1 MTNSDVLTNPSGG
14 EADWRGSM
22 QPALETNLMEQ
33 VLASENLHRAWKQ
46 VKSNKGAPGIDGLC
60 LEDFPSY
67 AQLHWEEICQLL
79 RAGKYQPTP
88 VRRVVIPKPG
98 GKGERLLGVPT
109 VLDRV
114 IQQAISQ
121 VLTPM
126 FDPEFSASSFGCRPK
141 RSAHDAIKQ
150 VKEYVKQGYRGV
162 VDLDLEKFFD
172 TVNHDIL
179 MARVARQV
187 RDKTLLSLIGR
198 YLRAGVMVEGVVQ
211 ATAWG
216 TPQGSPLSPLL
227 ANILLDD
234 LDQEL
239 ERRGHRFARYVDD
252 VVILVKSARAGRRVM
267 ASVTRYLTQVLRLKV
282 NPLKSRVCRIERLE
296 YLSFRFQG
304 IRIVWSERA
313 FADFKHRLRG
323 LTSRRWRVSM
333 EYRLER
339 ISLYLRGW
347 MGYFGISQLYGP
359 IPELDGWLR
368 RRIRMCY
375 WKQWRRP
382 RTRIGNLLKLGTP
395 RRHAFSTGLSRKG
408 YWRLSRT
415 LATQTGMTNEWL
427 ARQGLLSI
435 RDLWMKAQGYDE
447 KSLSLSG
454 S

>member
-1 MTNSDVLTNPSGG
+1 MTNSDVLMNPSGG
-14 EADWRGSM
+14 EADWRGLM

-33 VLASENLHRAWKQ
+33 VLDSENLHRAWKQ

-60 LEDFPSY
+60 LEDFPAY

-79 RAGKYQPTP
+79 RAGKYQPPP

-109 VLDRV
+109 VLDRL

-126 FDPEFSASSFGCRPK
+126 FEPEFSEYSFGCRPK
-141 RSAHDAIKQ
+141 RSAHGAIKQ

-172 TVNHDIL
+172 TVNHDVL
-179 MARVARQV
+179 MARVSRKV

-198 YLRAGVMVEGVVQ
+198 YLRAGVMVEGVLQ

-234 LDQEL
+234 FDQEL

-282 NPLKSRVCRIERLE
+282 NPLKSRVCRIEQLG

-395 RRHAFSTGLSRKG
+395 RQHAFSTGLSRKG

-427 ARQGLLSI
+427 AQQGLLSI
-435 RDLWMKAQGYDE
+435 RDLWMKAQGYE
-447 KSLSLSG
+447 KKSLSLS
-454 S
+454 SS

>member
-1 MTNSDVLTNPSGG
+1 MTNSAVLMNPTGG
-14 EADWRGSM
+14 ETDWRGTM
-22 QPALETNLMEQ
+22 QPALETNLMER
-33 VLASENLHRAWKQ
+33 VLDSENLHRAWKQ
-46 VKSNKGAPGIDGLC
+46 VKSNQGAPGIDGMP
-60 LEDFPSY
+60 LEDFPAY
-67 AQLHWEEICQLL
+67 ARLHWGEIRQSL
-79 RAGKYQPTP
+79 RDGSYRPSP
-88 VRRVVIPKPG
+88 VRRVIIPKPG
-98 GKGERLLGVPT
+98 EKGKRLLGVPT

-121 VLTPM
+121 VLTPL
-126 FDPEFSASSFGCRPK
+126 FDPEFSEFSFGCRPQ
-141 RSAHDAIKQ
+141 RSAHGAIKQ
-150 VKEYVKQGYRGV
+150 VKDYVKQGYRGV

-172 TVNHDIL
+172 TVNHDVL
-179 MARVARQV
+179 MARVARKV
-187 RDKTLLSLIGR
+187 RDKTLLALIGR

-211 ATAWG
+211 TTEWG

-252 VVILVKSARAGRRVM
+252 VVILVKSAQAGRRVM
-267 ASVTRYLTQVLRLKV
+267 ASVTRYLSQVLRLKV
-282 NPLKSRVCRIERLE
+282 NPQKSRVCRIERLE
-296 YLSFRFQG
+296 YLGFTFQG
-304 IRIVWSERA
+304 IRIVWSKRA
-313 FADFKHRLRG
+313 FQDFKHRLRG

-333 EYRLER
+333 EYRLKR

-395 RRHAFSTGLSRKG
+395 RQHAFSTGLSRKG

-427 ARQGLLSI
+427 AQQGLLSI
-435 RDLWMKAQGYDE
+435 RDLWMKVQGYVE
-447 KSLSLSG
+447 KSANSS
-454 S
+454 SS

>member
-1 MTNSDVLTNPSGG
+1 MTNSAVLMNPNGG
-14 EADWRGSM
+14 EPDWRGTM
-22 QPALETNLMEQ
+22 QPALETNLMER
-33 VLASENLHRAWKQ
+33 VLDSENLHRAWKQ
-46 VKSNKGAPGIDGLC
+46 VKSNQGAPGIDGMVLD
-60 LEDFPSY
+60 DFAAY
-67 AQLHWEEICQLL
+67 ARLHWAEIRQSL
-79 RAGKYQPTP
+79 RDGRYRPSP

-126 FDPEFSASSFGCRPK
+126 FDPEFSEFSFGCRPK
-141 RSAHDAIKQ
+141 RSAHGAIKQ
-150 VKEYVKQGYRGV
+150 VKTYVKQGYRVV

-172 TVNHDIL
+172 TVNHDVL
-179 MARVARQV
+179 MARVARKV
-187 RDKTLLSLIGR
+187 RDKTLLALIGR

-211 ATAWG
+211 TTEWG

-252 VVILVKSARAGRRVM
+252 VVILVKSAQAGRRVM

-296 YLSFRFQG
+296 YLSFTFQG
-304 IRIVWSERA
+304 IRVVWSEQA
-313 FADFKHRLRG
+313 FQDFKHRLRG

-333 EYRLER
+333 EYRLKR

-347 MGYFGISQLYGP
+347 MGYFGISQRYGP

-395 RRHAFSTGLSRKG
+395 RQHAFSTGLSRKG

-427 ARQGLLSI
+427 AQQGLLSI

-447 KSLSLSG
+447 KPANSSS

>member
-1 MTNSDVLTNPSGG
+1 MTNSDVLMNPSGG
-14 EADWRGSM
+14 EADWRGLM
-22 QPALETNLMEQ
+22 QPALETTLMEQ
-33 VLASENLHRAWKQ
+33 VLDSENLRRAWKQ

-60 LEDFPSY
+60 LEDFPAY
-67 AQLHWEEICQLL
+67 VQLHWEEICQSL

-88 VRRVVIPKPG
+88 VRRVAIPKPG

-121 VLTPM
+121 VLAPM
-126 FDPEFSASSFGCRPK
+126 FDPEFSEYSFGCRPK

-172 TVNHDIL
+172 TVNHDVL
-179 MARVARQV
+179 MARVSRKV

-211 ATAWG
+211 SMAWG

-313 FADFKHRLRG
+313 FEDFKHRLRG

-339 ISLYLRGW
+339 INLYLRGW

-447 KSLSLSG
+447 KSLSLS
-454 S
+454 SS